1 MLRADDLPTDAAQ
14 VDDRRTDPKTLRNMM
29 DTPSDRPILSYT

>member
-14 VDDRRTDPKTLRNMM
+14 VDDRRTDPKTLRNTI
-29 DTPSDRPILSYT
+29 DTPSDRLLMPYI